1 VAKDAFMGE
10 IELPNLFRPFSPFRA
25 MEKAELFFA
34 KGRCPLL
41 LFSALSGLKN
51 TDLLIYRSLI
61 FLRKS

>member
-10 IELPNLFRPFSPFRA
+10 IELPNLFRPFRA

-51 TDLLIYRSLI
+51 TDLLIYRS
-61 FLRKS
+61 